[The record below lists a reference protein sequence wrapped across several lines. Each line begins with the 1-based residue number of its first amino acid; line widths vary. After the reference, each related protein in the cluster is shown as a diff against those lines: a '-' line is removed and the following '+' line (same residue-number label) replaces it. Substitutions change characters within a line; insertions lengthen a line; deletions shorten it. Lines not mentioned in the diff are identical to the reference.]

1 MSSSSSAPIPM
12 GLSRFRSKEE
22 SETNLEYILDT
33 ISGFPLPLKRHLDHI
48 HDITGI
54 TEERRKQLRAKENNF
69 LDNAR
74 ASVREFPWVEG
85 TTTSELMGVVG
96 QEEELDAIRAEHSD
110 VIALATERFQTSERA
125 CQDVDEQV
133 ARIDSMLRSFESRL
147 RDEGVFSQM
156 GAQPGDQVAIQ
167 LEPGNAEWVLGKVT
181 GFNPETSI
189 YKIQD
194 EDVDSGSKNYTLPH
208 SQVMQLGLTSQ
219 FNKGDNVMAVYPE
232 TTSFYSA
239 TVVTMRKVASGS
251 MVYVL
256 FQDDKDEMGVTHE
269 KPIAANLV
277 LKF

>member
-1 MSSSSSAPIPM
+1 
-12 GLSRFRSKEE
+12 
-22 SETNLEYILDT
+22 
-33 ISGFPLPLKRHLDHI
+33 LDHI

-194 EDVDSGSKNYTLPH
+194 EDVESGSKNYTLPH